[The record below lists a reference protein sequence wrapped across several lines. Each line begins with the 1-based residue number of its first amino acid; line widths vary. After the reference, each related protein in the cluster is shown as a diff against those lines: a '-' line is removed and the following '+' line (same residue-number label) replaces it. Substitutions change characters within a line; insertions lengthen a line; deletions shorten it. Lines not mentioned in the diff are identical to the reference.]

1 MARRTEESDPETP
14 ALSGRG
20 PASEPTSGT
29 RPEGPRGAGETHES
43 RSGWTGVDWLCF
55 VLVTLGAGILRLF
68 RVADPRQFVFDEVY
82 YAKDACMYVHSSLET
97 CRLDD
102 FQNEV
107 HPPLAK
113 WLIASGIKV
122 FGFDSL
128 GYRIVVVLAGTLTI
142 ALLFLLARM
151 ILRST
156 MGATIAAGL
165 LAIDPLHFVQS
176 RTSMLDIF
184 VPLFTVAAFLFVV
197 LDRRRLLR
205 ERDRESLRTRLLGRP
220 WRLAAG
226 LSAGAAFA
234 SKWSGAVVVIAMV
247 VLTLAWEI
255 GARAKREGRGS
266 AIAKTLR
273 HEGATVV
280 LWLIVL
286 PIAFYVLTYAGRG
299 LEGSVIAAPWSE
311 GSWWRSLWQEQ
322 YDSWIFHTQTLKD
335 SSHPYQ
341 SPGWSWILLKRPVSY
356 FFETDD
362 EGNYLEILATGSPFV
377 WWASIGAVVYVMW
390 QWLRRRAL
398 GRPEGVILAGFLF
411 TYGPWLLPVERP
423 TVFLFYFVTT
433 LPFMCLALAYV
444 AVRIG
449 RSWEARSA
457 IAAFCAI
464 ALAFFIFYFPL
475 LTKRP
480 ITRAEWTERLLFFDD
495 CDKPPGEKTTTT
507 VTETVN
513 GTETTSPSVSD
524 SNEDVPPPG
533 WCWI

>member
-1 MARRTEESDPETP
+1 VARRTEESAPEPP
-14 ALSGRG
+14 ALAGREA
-20 PASEPTSGT
+20 ASESTPEAPQGT
-29 RPEGPRGAGETHES
+29 RETRPTDGS
-43 RSGWTGVDWLCF
+43 RSGWGPADGVWF
-55 VLVTLGAGILRLF
+55 ALVTLGAGILRLF

-82 YAKDACMYVHSSLET
+82 YAKDACMYVHASIET
-97 CRLDD
+97 CKLDD

-107 HPPLAK
+107 HPPLGK
-113 WLIASGIKV
+113 WLIASGIKL

-128 GYRIVVVLAGTLTI
+128 GYRIVVVLAGTVTV

-156 MGATIAAGL
+156 MGAGIAAGL

-184 VPLFTVAAFLFVV
+184 VPLFTVAAFLFLV

-205 ERDRESLRTRLLGRP
+205 TRSREGPPGGLLARP

-226 LSAGAAFA
+226 VAAGAAFA
-234 SKWSGAVVVIAMV
+234 SKWSGAVVIVAAV

-255 GARAKREGRGS
+255 GARVRKEGRGR
-266 AIAKTLR
+266 AIVATLR
-273 HEGATVV
+273 QEGATIV

-286 PIAFYVLTYAGRG
+286 PIALYVLSYAGRG
-299 LEGSVIAAPWSE
+299 LEGPVLAAPWAE
-311 GSWWRSLWQEQ
+311 GSWWRSFWQEQ

-377 WWASIGAVVYVMW
+377 WWASIGAMVYVTW
-390 QWLRRRAL
+390 QWLRRRGLA
-398 GRPEGVILAGFLF
+398 RPEGVILAGFLF

-433 LPFMCLALAYV
+433 IPFMCLALAYV

-464 ALAFFIFYFPL
+464 ALAFFIFYFPM

-480 ITRAEWTERLLFFDD
+480 IPRSEWTERLLFFDD
-495 CDKPPGEKTTTT
+495 CDKPPGRQLTTT

-513 GTETTSPSVSD
+513 GTATTSPSVSD
-524 SNEDVPPPG
+524 TNEDVPPPG